1 MKQQQTRIENECGPC
16 LKRRSFLEVLPAC
29 AVTCLGLRSMSAFS
43 QTSQAPAPNRHKFDE
58 EIPRKLTFRQAMRM
72 NVGDTIELMLF
83 LSKTLGKEKA
93 IALLKQYATET
104 GIAGGHEAIKRL
116 GKNDFEAL
124 KRIFSPESSQFRNT
138 LTMQVVESTDR
149 GHEIK
154 VTECLWATTYREANA
169 SDEGYAGVCY
179 GDYAF
184 AKSFNPQIEM
194 VRNKTLM
201 QGETHCNHRYIF
213 KA

>member
-1 MKQQQTRIENECGPC
+1 MMQEQIRTENELCSR
-16 LKRRSFLEVLPAC
+16 LRRRSFLEVLPAC
-29 AVTCLGLRSMSAFS
+29 AVTCLGLRNMSAFS
-43 QTSQAPAPNRHKFDE
+43 QTTQAPAPNKHTFDE

-72 NVGDTIELMLF
+72 KVGDTIELMLF
-83 LSKTLGKEKA
+83 LSKTLGKEKT
-93 IALLKQYATET
+93 IELLKQFAAEA
-104 GIAGGHEAIKRL
+104 GMAGGQEATKRL

-124 KRIFSPESSQFRNT
+124 KRMFSPESPQYRNS
-138 LTMQVVESTDR
+138 LTMQVVESTDTA
-149 GHEIK
+149 HEIK
-154 VTECLWATTYREANA
+154 VTECLWAATFREVDAG
-169 SDEGYAGVCY
+169 DEGYAGVCH

-201 QGETHCNHRYIF
+201 QGETYCNHRYIF

>member
-1 MKQQQTRIENECGPC
+1 MIQKQIWTENQFRSR
-16 LKRRSFLEVLPAC
+16 LRRRSFLEALPAC
-29 AVTCLGLRSMSAFS
+29 AVSCLGLRNMSAFS
-43 QTSQAPAPNRHKFDE
+43 QTTQAPAPNRHKFDE
-58 EIPRKLTFRQAMRM
+58 EIPRKLTFRQAMRT

-93 IALLKQYATET
+93 IELLKQFATESGIT
-104 GIAGGHEAIKRL
+104 GGQEAAKRL

-124 KRIFSPESSQFRNT
+124 KRMFSPESPQFRNT
-138 LTMQVVESTDR
+138 LTMQVVESMDTA
-149 GHEIK
+149 HEIK
-154 VTECLWATTYREANA
+154 VTECLWAATFRGANA
-169 SDEGYAGVCY
+169 GDEGYAGVCY

-201 QGETHCNHRYIF
+201 QGETYCNHRYIL